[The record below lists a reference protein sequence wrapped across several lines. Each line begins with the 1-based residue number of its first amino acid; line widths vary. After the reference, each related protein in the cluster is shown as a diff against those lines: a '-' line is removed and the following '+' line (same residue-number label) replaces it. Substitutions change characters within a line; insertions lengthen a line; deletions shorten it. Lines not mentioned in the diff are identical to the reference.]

1 MPALH
6 GSLLCL
12 QVTVLKGAPI
22 VGQSVKQIG
31 FRGRFGAAVIA
42 VKRSKNL
49 QPGRIGDIV
58 LQAGD
63 VLLLSTGALFN
74 AATEDCVKNFSG

>member
-1 MPALH
+1 
-6 GSLLCL
+6 
-12 QVTVLKGAPI
+12 V

-63 VLLLSTGALFN
+63 VLLLSTGALFD
-74 AATEDCVKNFSG
+74 ATTDEFSKNFSG